1 MSAALDAA
9 ATVAIY
15 LAWAVVILG
24 GVIAIAAF
32 ASRWGLPNL
41 PRRREERPVEAT
53 KAPPA
58 TTRSPAFAFPE
69 RPPAFDADAEYRRAI
84 RRAEI
89 GRAMNAALDEK
100 ILDRLYFSSWRTAE
114 EIGADLRGGGRID
127 GQTVGARLRSLRH
140 RGVVVSR
147 TAPDGYRCEWRRAS

>member
-1 MSAALDAA
+1 VSAALDAA

-24 GVIAIAAF
+24 GVIALAAF

-53 KAPPA
+53 EGPPA

-69 RPPAFDADAEYRRAI
+69 RPPAFDAGTEYLRAI

-89 GRAMNAALDEK
+89 DLGIVVYYGTALDSFY
-100 ILDRLYFSSWRTAE
+100 DVRDVGPPGRSWDPDAFRGSLAE
-114 EIGADLRGGGRID
+114 
-127 GQTVGARLRSLRH
+127 
-140 RGVVVSR
+140 
-147 TAPDGYRCEWRRAS
+147 RASDEVWTRIEIDAKGGAS